1 MCGNLPCF
9 EAGEDRTSEN
19 IALIS
24 IQTLFLRDHNR
35 VASQLAI
42 VNPTWSD
49 ETLYQEARRIVI
61 AELQHI
67 TFNEYLPVLD
77 YKLFNSLKPYRSG
90 SGYYR
95 GYDSTINTALYN
107 EFAAAAFRFGHSL
120 INYSFNFS
128 FI

>member
-1 MCGNLPCF
+1 MRTGKNIVNYTEDGRNSNSPPLPYLPIHNNTNGNTRWMCGNLPCF

-19 IALIS
+19 IVLIS
-24 IQTLFLRDHNR
+24 VQTLFLRDHNR

-67 TFNEYLPVLD
+67 TFNEYRPVLD
-77 YKLFNSLKPYRSG
+77 
-90 SGYYR
+90 
-95 GYDSTINTALYN
+95 
-107 EFAAAAFRFGHSL
+107 
-120 INYSFNFS
+120 
-128 FI
+128 